1 MAVLAPLLLQH
12 PSNVSITIAAVVSS
26 PDMTEMT
33 SVGQDQVKE
42 LPLAKEQS
50 CGCGGCSCEA
60 TKEDTYQ
67 IITEL

>member
-1 MAVLAPLLLQH
+1 MSTTTVLL
-12 PSNVSITIAAVVSS
+12 VSS